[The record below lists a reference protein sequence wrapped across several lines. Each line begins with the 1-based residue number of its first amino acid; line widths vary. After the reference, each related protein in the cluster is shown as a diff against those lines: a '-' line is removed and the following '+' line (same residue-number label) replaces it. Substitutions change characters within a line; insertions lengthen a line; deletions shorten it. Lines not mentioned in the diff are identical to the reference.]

1 MNSLKT
7 GIVLCIFFSLCF
19 PFESE
24 GRTITEDTVWSG
36 EVILEDD
43 ILVPEGISLTVLP
56 GTTINIIPSDRTKTD
71 PEYLS
76 SMTEITVR
84 GRLKVEGKFGSS
96 VLFHVWGENGPDRW
110 AGIIVDGG
118 SVHISRTTIQNAEAG
133 IYVLKGIVRIK
144 DSVISGNRYGL
155 IVFSEGSDVNMESVR
170 IIKNEF
176 GVFEINNPRVKY
188 NQSVVKRNIK
198 KDFYIYGDLKREEMK
213 NELRKPAYQRSNES
227 CRRPDPGTEKDYTV
241 KTVETTKQYG
251 DEVLLGD
258 TIWRGR
264 IEISGLIRV
273 PEKVRLIITPGTI
286 VEFRKRDTNG
296 DGIGENGILMQGILI
311 AKGSEENPII
321 FRSAE
326 KYRGMG
332 DWDAINIMNSD
343 GVQNLVE
350 YVQIENAYRGLHFH
364 FSNVAVNGSV
374 LKDNYRA
381 IQFQES
387 SVEMRNNYIFSN
399 KSGIKARD
407 SEIVFKKNRIFN
419 NINGVNFFRTS
430 LTAEENEIRNN
441 INNGMRI
448 REGMTTVQN
457 NLFDCNRFG
466 LRINSSY
473 FGKFNENVVSNS
485 FETGVSL
492 RESDNVDLSENFIQ
506 GSGFNGIN
514 VLASGASIKGNHI
527 SGNGERGIGIQ
538 SFTGRITGN
547 SIIKNGLYA
556 IDNESPSD
564 ISAPLNWFGES
575 DAAQVLYDKEDSSGR
590 GRIRYSL
597 LYQAPATFVWPVKNI
612 RADITWYDSIN
623 LENNVSVLDGATLV
637 LSPGTSVI
645 FSKGIGM
652 KISESRILAAG
663 EDEKRITFTSME
675 KGEDNRW
682 GEILLEHA
690 DGSIFSYC
698 DFEYASWAVHSHFT
712 NLKVLHSRFRNNDG
726 GMRFRSGPMEITG
739 SQFTENRI
747 GMRAFR
753 ANALIKGNEFFNNE
767 TGIFIRERGGGLTI
781 RKNNFHSNSSYHIR
795 VGDFNVED
803 VDARENWWGGIDP
816 VEMIFDGRR
825 EPGVGKVIFEPVLGE
840 KATFKE

>member
-7 GIVLCIFFSLCF
+7 GLVLCIILSFCF
-19 PFESE
+19 PFASA
-24 GRTITEDTVWSG
+24 GKTITEDTVWSG

-56 GTTINIIPSDRTKTD
+56 GTMINIIPSDRTKTD
-71 PEYLS
+71 PEYFS

-84 GRLKVEGKFGSS
+84 GRLKVEGEFGSS
-96 VLFHVWGENGPDRW
+96 VLFHVWGEKGPDRW

-155 IVFSEGSDVNMESVR
+155 IVFNEGSDVEMESVR

-188 NQSVVKRNIK
+188 NHSVVDRNTK
-198 KDFYIYGDLKREEMK
+198 KDLYIYGELKREEPK
-213 NELRKPAYQRSNES
+213 NEFRKSAYQRGSEP
-227 CRRPDPGTEKDYTV
+227 CRRQDLDREKDYTV
-241 KTVETTKQYG
+241 ETVETTKQYG

-264 IEISGLIRV
+264 IEVSGLIRV

-286 VEFRKRDTNG
+286 VEFKKRDTNG

-311 AKGSEENPII
+311 AKGSEENPVI

-387 SVEMRNNYIFSN
+387 AVEMRNNYIFNN

-407 SEIVFKKNRIFN
+407 SEIVFKRNRIFN
-419 NINGVNFFRTS
+419 NINGVNFFRAS

-466 LRINSSY
+466 LKINNSY
-473 FGKFNENVVSNS
+473 FGKFIRNVISNNY
-485 FETGVSL
+485 ETGISL
-492 RESDNVDLSENFIQ
+492 RESDNVDLDNNFIQ

-514 VLASGASIKGNHI
+514 ILSSGAVIKGNHI
-527 SGNGERGIGIQ
+527 SENGERGIGIQ
-538 SFTGRITGN
+538 SFTGKITGN
-547 SIIKNGLYA
+547 TIIKNELYA
-556 IDNESPSD
+556 IENASPSD
-564 ISAPLNWFGES
+564 ISAPLNWFGGDDPS
-575 DAAQVLYDKEDSSGR
+575 KALYDKDDEPER
-590 GRIRYSL
+590 GKINYSL
-597 LYQAPATFVWPVKNI
+597 LERAPAAYEWPLKTI
-612 RADITWYDSIN
+612 RADITWYDNILLRNS
-623 LENNVSVLDGATLV
+623 VSVLDGAALSI
-637 LSPGTSVI
+637 SPGTRVI
-645 FSKGIGM
+645 FSKGAGVRVF
-652 KISESRILAAG
+652 ESRVIAAG
-663 EDEKRITFTSME
+663 DKDKRITFTSLE
-675 KGEDNRW
+675 KGEENRW
-682 GEILLEHA
+682 GEVLLEYA
-690 DGSIFSYC
+690 GGSIFAYC
-698 DFEYASWAVHSHFT
+698 DFENASWAVHSHFT
-712 NLKVLHSRFRNNDG
+712 DLKISNSSFRNNNG
-726 GMRFRSGPMEITG
+726 GMRFRSGPIEITG
-739 SQFTENRI
+739 SEFSENRI

-767 TGIFIRERGGGLTI
+767 TGIFVREKGGGLTI
-781 RKNNFHSNSSYHIR
+781 RGNNFHSNSSYHIR

-803 VDARENWWGGIDP
+803 VDAKENWWGGDDP
-816 VEMIFDGRR
+816 EEMIYDGRR
-825 EPGVGKVIFEPVLGE
+825 EPGVGKVFYEPVLKE
-840 KATFKE
+840 KAKFE